1 MDIVSNNSKNRMSS
15 DKSKIHFVLVAGY
28 SADEQEAAVLKENLA
43 KQGFS
48 ADAIS
53 FYGEKYINDFTD
65 LKISDCIKNIS
76 GLINK
81 RAEEYENVF
90 GIGISLGGALLLEHA
105 KKKSNLK
112 GIASIGTPFRLSN
125 VRWIKFGQLFL
136 PLFYFVWRQLQKIK
150 RLRLSP
156 LGATKIVVDYLEKDL
171 PINLATIQAPV
182 LLLHS
187 KKDPVSDYRVLP
199 GYLDQIASG
208 KKKIIFFE
216 KGNHVIAHDADLLM
230 RYSLDFFEIER

>member
-1 MDIVSNNSKNRMSS
+1 MDQESS
-15 DKSKIHFVLVAGY
+15 RPHFVLVAGY
-28 SADEQEAAVLKENLA
+28 SADEQEALVLKESLE
-43 KQGFS
+43 KMGFS

-53 FYGEKYINDFTD
+53 FYGEGYIDDFTD

-76 GLINK
+76 GLINR
-81 RAEEYENVF
+81 RAEEVENVF

-105 KKKSNLK
+105 KKYSNLK
-112 GIASIGTPFRLSN
+112 GITSIGTPFCLSN
-125 VRWIKFGQLFL
+125 VKWIKFGQLFL
-136 PLFYFVWRQLQKIK
+136 PLFYFVWRQLQKSK

-171 PINLATIQAPV
+171 PINLGAIHVPV

-187 KKDPVSDYRVLP
+187 KKDPVSDFRVLP
-199 GYLDQIASG
+199 DYLGQIASR

-216 KGNHVIAHDADLLM
+216 KGNHVIAHDAELLV